1 MLNKVKKWL
10 GIEGVKLE
18 LILPEKAEE
27 ETGKVNGKI
36 RFFSMQDQKVTYI
49 KVVMIERYTRGKKQD
64 KLIDE
69 YELGKIELN
78 QAITVSKEKP
88 LEVEFTLPFQ
98 RNKSEMD
105 ELEDSNIFMGGLVK
119 LAKSLQGVKS
129 EFFIQAEA
137 KVTGTGLNP
146 FDKKMIEVK

>member
-18 LILPEKAEE
+18 LILPETAKE
-27 ETGKVNGKI
+27 ETGRINGKI
-36 RFFSMQDQKVTYI
+36 RFYSMQDQKVTYI

-78 QAITVSKEKP
+78 QAVTVSKEKP

-98 RNKSEMD
+98 QNKSEMD

-146 FDKKMIEVK
+146 FDKKMIDVK